1 MVYEIHLLGHDKK
14 ADNKLQKIKDNK
26 YRIVTEFFV
35 RIGQSSEGNF
45 IDFSGG
51 PMLTEGKPVPN
62 IDNLNLEVKKINFK
76 DEDAGGRLT
85 ISILNLG
92 LEGEN
97 EEK

>member
-1 MVYEIHLLGHDKK
+1 MVDEIHLLGHDRT
-14 ADNKLQKIKDNK
+14 ADNRLQKLKDNK

-51 PMLTEGKPVPN
+51 PMLTEGKPIPN
-62 IDNLNLEVKKINFK
+62 IDNLNLKVKKINFK
-76 DEDAGGRLT
+76 DEDAGGCLT
-85 ISILNLG
+85 ISILDLG

-97 EEK
+97 KEK